1 MVCGFYL
8 FDYVTA
14 TMERATETSTETA
27 TAKASDILPFGFFF
41 AASSYYVS
49 LNTVSSFV
57 YITPRFF
64 MLEPLPVSCI
74 HVRRH
79 TVLNNSS
86 MRYHGRCC
94 WHPLCYTA
102 AWHFPPR
109 ICLVFWLRWNARLDR
124 QRWIPPYSSRRWG
137 HYHLQIRHILS
148 SHSNISSRTFVLS

>member
-57 YITPRFF
+57 YITPIFYERT
-64 MLEPLPVSCI
+64 EPCFVHPRPPVHC
-74 HVRRH
+74 
-79 TVLNNSS
+79 
-86 MRYHGRCC
+86 
-94 WHPLCYTA
+94 PK
-102 AWHFPPR
+102 
-109 ICLVFWLRWNARLDR
+109 
-124 QRWIPPYSSRRWG
+124 
-137 HYHLQIRHILS
+137 
-148 SHSNISSRTFVLS
+148 